1 MAQSRTSTS
10 SRSDE
15 RDTRQKQSYIRFT
28 AETNPVLAEQMAVA
42 ICKDESLLFGLTHVV
57 KSICKHPKPRQIL
70 AEVFKKPGVASKY
83 SNAYR
88 AFASAQLADLFN

>member
-1 MAQSRTSTS
+1 MAQSRTSS
-10 SRSDE
+10 SAFTDE
-15 RDTRQKQSYIRFT
+15 RDSRQKQSYIRFT

-57 KSICKHPKPRQIL
+57 KSICKHSKPREIL

-83 SNAYR
+83 SNAYK
-88 AFASAQLADLFN
+88 AFSSAQLANLFN